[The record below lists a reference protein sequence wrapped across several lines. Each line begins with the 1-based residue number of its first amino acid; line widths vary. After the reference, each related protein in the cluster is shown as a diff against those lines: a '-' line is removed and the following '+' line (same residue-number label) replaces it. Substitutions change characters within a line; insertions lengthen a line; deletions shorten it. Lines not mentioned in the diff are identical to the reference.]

1 MLMDIGKTKDNYDK
15 EERPKC
21 FNCNKYEHMAKEC
34 QKNKEKDPR
43 KCFRYKRVD
52 HIAKD
57 CKEKQQ
63 IKTRSIKEE
72 SGDENKEEGFGENF
86 E

>member
-1 MLMDIGKTKDNYDK
+1 MPMNIGKTKENYDK

-21 FNCNKYEHMAKEC
+21 FNCNKYRYMAKEC
-34 QKNKEKDPR
+34 QKRKEKDPR
-43 KCFRYKRVD
+43 KCFKCEKVG

-57 CKEKQQ
+57 CKEKQL

-72 SGDENKEEGFGENF
+72 SDNEDKEKGFGKDPE
-86 E
+86 